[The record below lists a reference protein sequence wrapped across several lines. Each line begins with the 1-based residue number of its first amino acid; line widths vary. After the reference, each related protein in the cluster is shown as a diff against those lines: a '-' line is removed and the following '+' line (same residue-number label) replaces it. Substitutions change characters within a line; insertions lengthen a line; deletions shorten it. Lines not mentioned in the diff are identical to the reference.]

1 MKYCN
6 QCGSKVAYR
15 QPPDDTHLRYVC
27 TSCDTIHYQNPK
39 IVSGCIPEWEGK
51 VLLCRR
57 AIEPRYGYWTLPAGF
72 MELGET
78 NYEAALRETVEEAN
92 ARVEVTELYSVLNII
107 HVDQIYM
114 IFRSQLLDLDFSPG
128 NESLDVKLFD
138 ESEIPWDEVAFTA
151 IFHTLKFYF
160 KDRQSG
166 QFRLHTGDIIKRDGK
181 YDFREGMSVKTET

>member
-6 QCGSKVAYR
+6 QCGSAVVYKL
-15 QPPDDTHLRYVC
+15 PPNDTHYRYVC
-27 TSCDTIHYQNPK
+27 TSCETIHYQNPK
-39 IVSGCIPEWEGK
+39 IVTGCIPEWEGK

-57 AIEPRYGYWTLPAGF
+57 AIEPRNGYWTLPAGF

-78 NYEAALRETVEEAN
+78 NYEAALRETAEEAN
-92 ARVEVTELYSVLNII
+92 ARVAVNELYSVFNVL

-114 IFRSQLLDLDFSPG
+114 MFRSQLLDLDFSPG
-128 NESLDVKLFD
+128 KESLDVKLFD

-151 IFHTLKFYF
+151 IHQTLKFYF

-166 QFRLHTGDIIKRDGK
+166 QFRLHTGDIIKHDEK
-181 YDFREGMSVKTET
+181 YDFRDWLSVKTEN